1 MKKGLMMKKIMRY
14 MLAAVVISTIF
25 AITACGKVSGAVPIE
40 GSGYPHT
47 YPRR

>member
-1 MKKGLMMKKIMRY
+1 MKFFSRICC
-14 MLAAVVISTIF
+14 AALLTALIFNIS
-25 AITACGKVSGAVPIE
+25 ACGKVSSPSPIE